1 MQNESSQVLLAF
13 ICVSHNPKHTCFHSL
28 EPFLKM
34 HNEQLKA
41 MCYFENK
48 KFLKIEQFS
57 TQHQLY
63 QFLYSL

>member
-1 MQNESSQVLLAF
+1 
-13 ICVSHNPKHTCFHSL
+13 
-28 EPFLKM
+28 M

-41 MCYFENK
+41 MCYFENNF
-48 KFLKIEQFS
+48 FLKIEQIS